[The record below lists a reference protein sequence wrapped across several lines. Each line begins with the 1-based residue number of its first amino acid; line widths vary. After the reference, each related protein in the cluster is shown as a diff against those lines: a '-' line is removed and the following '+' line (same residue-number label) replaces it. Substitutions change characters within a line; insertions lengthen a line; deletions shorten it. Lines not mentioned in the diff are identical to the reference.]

1 MVCGMGLSP
10 PYLHDHTERG
20 GHVGPG
26 VSVSADAAE
35 DAAVSLLTVR
45 GRWDAR
51 LRLDTSA
58 TLRRCFTGQPDGLI
72 VDLSGLH
79 DPHSESAITW
89 TTARHFAAR
98 LEPPVHLA
106 LCVPPDLPLAG
117 RLQTLGAGRFLPVYA
132 KVRQARVALA
142 GRIPGDER
150 LSVTL
155 RPDAEAS
162 SLARNLV
169 SDACLGWGLTHLLHR
184 SRLVMSELV
193 SNAVEHAGTEI
204 RVAVS
209 RRGAGL
215 HLSVSDDDPRLP
227 RLVPVSRPRP
237 DLPLDERGR
246 GLRTVH
252 ENAALWGCLPAGAG
266 KVVWA
271 TMRVSAPR

>member
-1 MVCGMGLSP
+1 MGVSP

-20 GHVGPG
+20 
-26 VSVSADAAE
+26 VSVDTTE

-45 GRWDAR
+45 GPWDAQ
-51 LRLDTSA
+51 LRLHASA
-58 TLRRCFTGQPDGLI
+58 TLRRCFTDHPDGLI
-72 VDLSGLH
+72 VDLTGLH
-79 DPHSESAITW
+79 DPHSESATTW

-106 LCVPPDLPLAG
+106 LCVPPHLPLADRMQG
-117 RLQTLGAGRFLPVYA
+117 LGAGRFLPIYA

-142 GRIPGDER
+142 GRIPGEDR
-150 LSVTL
+150 LTATL
-155 RPDAEAS
+155 RPDAEAP

-169 SDACLGWGLTHLLHR
+169 SDACLTWGLAHLLHP
-184 SRLVMSELV
+184 SRVVMSELV
-193 SNAVEHAGTEI
+193 TNAVEHARTEI

-215 HLSVSDDDPRLP
+215 HLAVSDGDPRLP
-227 RLVPVSRPRP
+227 RMMPVSRPRP

-252 ENAALWGCLPAGAG
+252 EAAALWGCEPTETG

-271 TMRVSAPR
+271 TIRVSAPR